1 MPRLATV
8 MPVALAAT
16 VISKLTLVPSAKEV
30 TMCGFWPQRLAKPSW
45 VVGLR

>member
-8 MPVALAAT
+8 MPEALAAT
-16 VISKLTLVPSAKEV
+16 VISNDTLVPSANEV
-30 TMCGFWPQRLAKPSW
+30 TMCGCWPHCFAKPAW

>member
-8 MPVALAAT
+8 MPEALAAT

-30 TMCGFWPQRLAKPSW
+30 TRYGFCPQRSAKPFW